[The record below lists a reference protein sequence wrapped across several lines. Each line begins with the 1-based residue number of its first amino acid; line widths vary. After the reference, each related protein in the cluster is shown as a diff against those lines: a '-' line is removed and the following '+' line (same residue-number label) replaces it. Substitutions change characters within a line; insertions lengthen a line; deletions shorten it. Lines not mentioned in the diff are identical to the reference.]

1 VAPSQAIQ
9 IAGPPG
15 ATGAFSWL
23 AATSSSVAGLDNGPS
38 SASNPTFFP
47 LCVQFSTVNLAQFS
61 DIQAMFSEFQIR
73 SMRLGIQSLCSD
85 DWNANSFN
93 SAGFT
98 IPVIPEVMTAVDP
111 NAQEPLPAATCIGAI
126 ESYSRVKRT
135 FLTARN
141 KHTVRFVP
149 KVQFEVTPYSVTT
162 SPVSIVFNDRV
173 QDFWYPTVVNNAA
186 GSPLMNQ
193 PFFSG
198 IHMVFRNFPSTN
210 GFVASASPFV
220 VRASLEV
227 DIAARRP
234 H

>member
-1 VAPSQAIQ
+1 
-9 IAGPPG
+9 
-15 ATGAFSWL
+15 
-23 AATSSSVAGLDNGPS
+23 
-38 SASNPTFFP
+38 
-47 LCVQFSTVNLAQFS
+47 
-61 DIQAMFSEFQIR
+61 
-73 SMRLGIQSLCSD
+73 MRLSLQSLCAD
-85 DWNANSFN
+85 DWNSNSGPGAAF
-93 SAGFT
+93 S
-98 IPVIPEVMTAVDP
+98 IPLIPEVMTAVDP

-135 FLTARN
+135 FLTVRN
-141 KHTVRFVP
+141 KHSIRFVP

-198 IHMVFRNFPSTN
+198 VHIVFRNFPTAN
-210 GFVASASPFV
+210 GLATPSSPFV